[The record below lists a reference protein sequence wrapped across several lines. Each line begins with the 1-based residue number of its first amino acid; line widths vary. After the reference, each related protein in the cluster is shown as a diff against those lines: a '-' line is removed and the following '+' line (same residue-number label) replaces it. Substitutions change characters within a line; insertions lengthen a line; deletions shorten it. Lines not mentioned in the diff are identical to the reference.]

1 MPILRTVRFLLIL
14 LVAVHIT
21 AQTPPGI
28 QHLNRLADQ
37 AWETSGEKSLQY
49 EMQALFKAKQHKSDT
64 EIARANSRIAR
75 RLFLMKR
82 YQEAS
87 SFYMKALESYEG
99 LFDIENTAIIHYNL
113 GNTFDRLQQYD
124 KSIGHYLNALTI
136 YKKLP
141 NSLGKIATLKNLGA
155 VYTRTGNF
163 DQALAYY
170 FQALEESQAI
180 ENGPEII
187 QSLNNIGV
195 AYQKLNQPEKAM
207 KYYEEVLELNRK
219 EGCKDAIALTLN
231 NIGTVYRLQGDYDT
245 ALDYFQQALEIGREI
260 ERGELITK
268 SLHNIGN
275 VYNSR
280 QMYDKA
286 IEFYRKS
293 LELKEREGDQHGI
306 ASTLI
311 NIGYLY
317 YKQEMYDQA
326 IEQIESGVGIADRI
340 NAYDLTRSGLEILSD
355 IYSKTG
361 DYEKSIEYHKR
372 LAEIRDSISTYD
384 AKRQVAE
391 METRYETAKKERK
404 ILELQEVMGE
414 QTQELERTREESRQ
428 KEIQIRDLREDQLRQ
443 KIVLMQTTHENE
455 LKQQRI
461 QILEQRSK
469 IQELDLKRQDIIRY
483 SLIVGILLVLLL
495 ALVTLLSLRRKMKDN
510 RTIRKEK
517 AKTDKLLLN
526 ILPVRVADDLRQRGR
541 TEPESYQNVTVYF
554 SDIVGF
560 TQKSS
565 ELEPK
570 ELISELNDLF
580 TAFDDIMT
588 MNDCERIKTIG
599 DAYLAVCG
607 MPAPNP
613 RHAVNIVNAALQII
627 DYLTERN
634 ESSSIKWQIRI
645 GIHTGKVVGGI
656 VGTRKYIYD
665 IFGDTINTASRM
677 ENLSEPMQV
686 NISENAYAIIYADQE
701 LIESVEFIERESYE
715 VKGKGSMRMF
725 FVRKAARPDSEA

>member
-1 MPILRTVRFLLIL
+1 MTKPALCLLIL
-14 LVAVHIT
+14 LIT
-21 AQTPPGI
+21 LQLAAQAPGAI
-28 QHLNRLADQ
+28 LQLNRLADQ
-37 AWETSGEKSLQY
+37 AWETSGDKSLQY
-49 EMQALFKAKQHKSDT
+49 EMQALFKAKELKNDQ
-64 EIARANSRIAR
+64 EIARANSRVAR
-75 RLFLMKR
+75 RLFLLKR

-87 SFYMKALESYEG
+87 SFYRKALEVYER
-99 LFDIENTAIIHYNL
+99 LFDIENTAIIHFNL
-113 GNTFDRLQQYD
+113 GNAYERLQKYE
-124 KSIGHYLNALTI
+124 KSIEHYQNALTI

-141 NSLGKIATLKNLGA
+141 NSLGMIATLKNLGA

-180 ENGPEII
+180 ENEQEVI

-195 AYQKLNQPEKAM
+195 AYQKLNQPDKAM
-207 KYYEEVLELNRK
+207 KYYQEVLELNRK
-219 EGCKDAIALTLN
+219 EGCKDEIALTLN
-231 NIGTVYRLQGDYDT
+231 NIGTVFRLQGEYDK
-245 ALDYFQQALEIGREI
+245 ALDYFQQALNIGREI
-260 ERGELITK
+260 DQGELITK

-275 VYNSR
+275 VYNS
-280 QMYDKA
+280 QQQYDKA
-286 IEFYRKS
+286 IEYYRKS
-293 LELKEREGDQHGI
+293 LELKEKDGDQHGI
-306 ASTLI
+306 ASSRI

-317 YKQEMYDQA
+317 YKQELYDKA
-326 IEQIESGVGIADRI
+326 IEQLEMGIGIADRI
-340 NAYDLTRSGLEILSD
+340 VAYDLMQSGLEILSD
-355 IYSKTG
+355 LYSKTG

-372 LAEIRDSISTYD
+372 LADIRDSISTTD
-384 AKRQVAE
+384 AHRQVAE

-414 QTQELERTREESRQ
+414 QTQELERTKEESRQ
-428 KEIQIRDLREDQLRQ
+428 KELQIRDLREEQLRQ

-455 LKQQRI
+455 INQQQI
-461 QILEQRSK
+461 QILEQKSK

-483 SLIVGILLVLLL
+483 SLIVGIFLVLLL
-495 ALVTLLSLRRKMKDN
+495 AMVTFMSLRRKMKDN
-510 RTIRKEK
+510 RTIREEK
-517 AKTDKLLLN
+517 AKTEKLLLN

-570 ELISELNDLF
+570 KLISELNDLF
-580 TAFDDIMT
+580 TAFDDIMS

-613 RHAVNIVNAALQII
+613 RHAVNILNAALQII
-627 DYLTERN
+627 EHLTERN
-634 ESSSIKWQIRI
+634 RNSSINWQIRI

-677 ENLSEPMQV
+677 ENLSEPMQI
-686 NISENAYAIIYADQE
+686 NISEHAFAILYGDPE
-701 LIESVEFIERESYE
+701 LNETVEFVERESYE

-725 FVRKAARPDSEA
+725 FARNKE